1 MLSKLVKISSLDDL
15 QNAKRRHNGLW
26 AIGTIFRATEEIM
39 HLFKT
44 NFMLAN
50 NPSKYA
56 FIEELKCLVDIN
68 DKFLELEV
76 SNITPANAL
85 ELYDYV
91 DNLRANMIRSLTIT
105 VQGPNGEDLVGF
117 ASSKNTTIE
126 LLPAIETL
134 TNAYHELVEQSRHNL
149 LASISINTSL
159 DHSEFDQLRKL
170 CSKLQCMQDHEIRAN
185 LTNDTFE
192 FLRLAKH
199 IDPAIKNSL
208 AFQNQGL

>member
-1 MLSKLVKISSLDDL
+1 MLSKLVKMSSLDDL
-15 QNAKRRHNGLW
+15 QNAKHRHNGLW
-26 AIGTIFRATEEIM
+26 AIGSIFRATEEIM

-56 FIEELKCLVDIN
+56 FIEEIKCLVDLN

-105 VQGPNGEDLVGF
+105 VNGSDLVGF
-117 ASSKNTTIE
+117 ASSKNTT
-126 LLPAIETL
+126 IETL

-149 LASISINTSL
+149 LASISINPSL

-170 CSKLQCMQDHEIRAN
+170 CSRLQCMQDHEIRAN

-192 FLRLAKH
+192 FLRLAKQ

>member
-1 MLSKLVKISSLDDL
+1 MLSKLVKISSLDEL
-15 QNAKRRHNGLW
+15 QNAKLRHNGLW
-26 AIGTIFRATEEIM
+26 AIGSIFRASKEIM

-56 FIEELKCLVDIN
+56 FIEELECLVDLN

-76 SNITPANAL
+76 SDITPANAL

-105 VQGPNGEDLVGF
+105 VNGSDLVGF
-117 ASSKNTTIE
+117 ASSKQTTIE

-134 TNAYHELVEQSRHNL
+134 TNAYRELVDQSRHNL
-149 LASISINTSL
+149 LASISIRPTL
-159 DHSEFDQLRKL
+159 DRSEFGQLRKL
-170 CSKLQCMQDHEIRAN
+170 CSKLQCMQDHEISAS
-185 LTNDTFE
+185 LTNNTFE
-192 FLRLAKH
+192 FLRLAKQ

>member
-1 MLSKLVKISSLDDL
+1 MLNKLVKMSSLDDL
-15 QNAKRRHNGLW
+15 QNAKHRHNGLW
-26 AIGTIFRATEEIM
+26 AIGAIFKATKEIM
-39 HLFKT
+39 LLFKT

-56 FIEELKCLVDIN
+56 FIEELECLVDLN
-68 DKFLELEV
+68 DKLLSLDI
-76 SNITPANAL
+76 SNVTPANAL
-85 ELYDYV
+85 ELYDYA
-91 DNLRANMIRSLTIT
+91 DNLRAGMIRSLTIT
-105 VQGPNGEDLVGF
+105 VQGPDGESLQGF

-134 TNAYHELVEQSRHNL
+134 TNAYRELVDQSRHNL
-149 LASISINTSL
+149 LASISISPTA

-192 FLRLAKH
+192 FLRLAKQ

>member
-1 MLSKLVKISSLDDL
+1 MLNKLVKFSSLDDL
-15 QNAKRRHNGLW
+15 QNAKHRHNGLW
-26 AIGTIFRATEEIM
+26 AIGAIFKATKEIM
-39 HLFKT
+39 LLFKT

-56 FIEELKCLVDIN
+56 FIEELKCLVDLN
-68 DKFLELEV
+68 DKLLSLDI
-76 SNITPANAL
+76 SNVTPANAL
-85 ELYDYV
+85 ELYDYA
-91 DNLRANMIRSLTIT
+91 DNLRAGMIRSLTIA
-105 VQGPNGEDLVGF
+105 VQGPDGEYLQGF

-134 TNAYHELVEQSRHNL
+134 TNAYRELVDQSRHNL
-149 LASISINTSL
+149 LASISISPTL

-185 LTNDTFE
+185 LTNNTFE

-199 IDPAIKNSL
+199 IDPDIKNSL

>member
-1 MLSKLVKISSLDDL
+1 MLNKLVKISSLDDL
-15 QNAKRRHNGLW
+15 QNAKHRHNGLW
-26 AIGTIFRATEEIM
+26 AIGSIFRATEEVM

-56 FIEELKCLVDIN
+56 FIEELRCLVDLN

-76 SNITPANAL
+76 SDITPANAL
-85 ELYDYV
+85 ELYDYI
-91 DNLRANMIRSLTIT
+91 DNLRANMIRSLTIQ
-105 VQGPNGEDLVGF
+105 VNGEDLVGF

-149 LASISINTSL
+149 LASISINPSL

-192 FLRLAKH
+192 FLKLAKH

>member
-1 MLSKLVKISSLDDL
+1 MLNKLVKMSSLDDL
-15 QNAKRRHNGLW
+15 QNAKHRHNGLW
-26 AIGTIFRATEEIM
+26 AIGAIFKATKEIM
-39 HLFKT
+39 LLFKT

-56 FIEELKCLVDIN
+56 FIEELRCLVDLN
-68 DKFLELEV
+68 DKLLSLDISDV
-76 SNITPANAL
+76 TPANAL
-85 ELYDYV
+85 ELYDYA
-91 DNLRANMIRSLTIT
+91 DNLRAGMIRSLTI
-105 VQGPNGEDLVGF
+105 NGEDLVGF

-149 LASISINTSL
+149 LASISINLSL

-170 CSKLQCMQDHEIRAN
+170 CSRLQCMQDHEIRAN

>member
-1 MLSKLVKISSLDDL
+1 MLNKLVKMSSLDDL
-15 QNAKRRHNGLW
+15 QNAKHRHNGLW
-26 AIGTIFRATEEIM
+26 AIGAIFKATKEIM
-39 HLFKT
+39 LLFKT

-56 FIEELKCLVDIN
+56 FIEELECLVDLN
-68 DKFLELEV
+68 DKLLSLDI
-76 SNITPANAL
+76 SNVTPANAL
-85 ELYDYV
+85 ELYDYA
-91 DNLRANMIRSLTIT
+91 DNLRAGMIRSLTIT
-105 VQGPNGEDLVGF
+105 VQGPDGESLQGF

-134 TNAYHELVEQSRHNL
+134 TNAYRELVDQSRHNL
-149 LASISINTSL
+149 LASISINPSL

-170 CSKLQCMQDHEIRAN
+170 CSRLQCMQDHEIRAN

-192 FLRLAKH
+192 FLRLAKQ

>member
-1 MLSKLVKISSLDDL
+1 MLNKLVKISSLDDL
-15 QNAKRRHNGLW
+15 QNAKHRHNGLW
-26 AIGTIFRATEEIM
+26 AIGSIFRATEEVM

-56 FIEELKCLVDIN
+56 FIEELKCLVDLN

-76 SNITPANAL
+76 SDITPANAL

-91 DNLRANMIRSLTIT
+91 DNLRSNMIRSLTIQ
-105 VQGPNGEDLVGF
+105 VNGEDLVGF

-149 LASISINTSL
+149 LASISISPTL
-159 DHSEFDQLRKL
+159 DHSEYDQLRKL
-170 CSKLQCMQDHEIRAN
+170 CSRLQCMQDHEIQAG
-185 LTNDTFE
+185 LTNNTFE
-192 FLRLAKH
+192 FLRLAKQ

>member
-1 MLSKLVKISSLDDL
+1 MLNKLVKMSSLDDL
-15 QNAKRRHNGLW
+15 QNAKHRHNGLW
-26 AIGTIFRATEEIM
+26 TIGSIFRATEEIM

-50 NPSKYA
+50 NASKYA
-56 FIEELKCLVDIN
+56 FIEELKCLIDLN

-76 SNITPANAL
+76 SDITPANAL

-105 VQGPNGEDLVGF
+105 VNGEDLVGF

-149 LASISINTSL
+149 LASISINPSL

-185 LTNDTFE
+185 LTNNTFE
-192 FLRLAKH
+192 FLRLAKQ

>member
-1 MLSKLVKISSLDDL
+1 MLSKLVKMSSLDDL
-15 QNAKRRHNGLW
+15 QNAKHRHNGLW
-26 AIGTIFRATEEIM
+26 AIGSIFRATEEIM

-76 SNITPANAL
+76 SDITPANAL
-85 ELYDYV
+85 ELYNYV

-149 LASISINTSL
+149 LASISINPSL

>member
-1 MLSKLVKISSLDDL
+1 MLNKLVKFSSLDDL
-15 QNAKRRHNGLW
+15 QNAKHRHNGLW
-26 AIGTIFRATEEIM
+26 AIGAIFKATKEIM
-39 HLFKT
+39 LLFKT

-56 FIEELKCLVDIN
+56 FIEELKCLVDLN
-68 DKFLELEV
+68 DKLLSLDISDV
-76 SNITPANAL
+76 TPANAL
-85 ELYDYV
+85 ELFDYV
-91 DNLRANMIRSLTIT
+91 DNLRSNMIRSLTIT
-105 VQGPNGEDLVGF
+105 INGEDLVGF

-134 TNAYHELVEQSRHNL
+134 TNAYRELVDQSRHSL
-149 LASISINTSL
+149 LASISISPTA

-170 CSKLQCMQDHEIRAN
+170 CSRLQCMQDHEIRAN

-192 FLRLAKH
+192 FLRLAKQ

>member
-1 MLSKLVKISSLDDL
+1 MLNKLVKMSSLDDL
-15 QNAKRRHNGLW
+15 QNAKHRHNGLW
-26 AIGTIFRATEEIM
+26 AIGAIFKATKEIM
-39 HLFKT
+39 LLFKT

-56 FIEELKCLVDIN
+56 FIEELKCLVDLN
-68 DKFLELEV
+68 DKLLSLDI
-76 SNITPANAL
+76 SNVTPANAL

-105 VQGPNGEDLVGF
+105 INGEDLVGF

-134 TNAYHELVEQSRHNL
+134 TNAYRELVDQSRHNL
-149 LASISINTSL
+149 LASISINPTL

-192 FLRLAKH
+192 FLRLAKQ

>member
-1 MLSKLVKISSLDDL
+1 MLNKLVKISSLDDL
-15 QNAKRRHNGLW
+15 QNAKHRHNGLW
-26 AIGTIFRATEEIM
+26 AIGSIFRATEEVM

-56 FIEELKCLVDIN
+56 FIEELRCLVDLN

-76 SNITPANAL
+76 SDITPANAL
-85 ELYDYV
+85 ELYDYI
-91 DNLRANMIRSLTIT
+91 DNLRANMIRSLTIQ
-105 VQGPNGEDLVGF
+105 VNGEDLQGF
-117 ASSKNTTIE
+117 ASSKNATIE

-149 LASISINTSL
+149 LASISISPAV

-170 CSKLQCMQDHEIRAN
+170 CSKLQCMQDHEIQAG
-185 LTNDTFE
+185 LTNNTFE
-192 FLRLAKH
+192 FLKLAKQ

>member
-1 MLSKLVKISSLDDL
+1 MLNKLVKMSSLDDL
-15 QNAKRRHNGLW
+15 QNAKHRHNGLW
-26 AIGTIFRATEEIM
+26 AIGAIFKATKEIM
-39 HLFKT
+39 LLFKT

-56 FIEELKCLVDIN
+56 FIEELKCLVDLN
-68 DKFLELEV
+68 DKLLSLDISDV
-76 SNITPANAL
+76 TPANAL
-85 ELYDYV
+85 ESYDYV

-105 VQGPNGEDLVGF
+105 VQGPDGESLQGF

-149 LASISINTSL
+149 LASISINPSL

-170 CSKLQCMQDHEIRAN
+170 CSRLQCMQDHEIRAN

>member
-1 MLSKLVKISSLDDL
+1 MLNKLVKFSSLDDL
-15 QNAKRRHNGLW
+15 QNAKHRHNGLW
-26 AIGTIFRATEEIM
+26 AIGAIFKATKEIM
-39 HLFKT
+39 LLFKT

-56 FIEELKCLVDIN
+56 FIEELKCLVDLN

-76 SNITPANAL
+76 SDITPANAL
-85 ELYDYV
+85 ELFDYV
-91 DNLRANMIRSLTIT
+91 DNLRSNMIRSLTIT
-105 VQGPNGEDLVGF
+105 INGEDLVGF

-149 LASISINTSL
+149 LASISINPSL

-192 FLRLAKH
+192 FLRLAKQ

>member
-1 MLSKLVKISSLDDL
+1 MLNKLVKMSSLDDL
-15 QNAKRRHNGLW
+15 QNAKHRHNGLW
-26 AIGTIFRATEEIM
+26 AIGSIFRATEEIM

-50 NPSKYA
+50 NASKYA
-56 FIEELKCLVDIN
+56 FIEELKCLIDLN

-76 SNITPANAL
+76 SDITPANAL

-105 VQGPNGEDLVGF
+105 VNGEDLVGF

-126 LLPAIETL
+126 LLLAIETL

-149 LASISINTSL
+149 LASISINPSL

-185 LTNDTFE
+185 LTNNTFE
-192 FLRLAKH
+192 FLRLAKQ

>member
-1 MLSKLVKISSLDDL
+1 MLNKLVKISSLDDL
-15 QNAKRRHNGLW
+15 QNAKHRHNGLW
-26 AIGTIFRATEEIM
+26 AIGSIFRATEEVM

-56 FIEELKCLVDIN
+56 FIEELRCLVDLN
-68 DKFLELEV
+68 DKLLSLDI
-76 SNITPANAL
+76 SNVTPANAL
-85 ELYDYV
+85 ELYDYA
-91 DNLRANMIRSLTIT
+91 DNLRAGMIRSLTIQ
-105 VQGPNGEDLVGF
+105 VNGEDLVGF

-149 LASISINTSL
+149 LASISINPSL

-170 CSKLQCMQDHEIRAN
+170 CSKLQCMQDYEIRAN

-192 FLRLAKH
+192 FLRLAKQ

>member
-1 MLSKLVKISSLDDL
+1 MLSKLVKMSSLDDL
-15 QNAKRRHNGLW
+15 QNAKHRHNGLW
-26 AIGTIFRATEEIM
+26 AIGSIFRATEEIM

-50 NPSKYA
+50 NQSKYA
-56 FIEELKCLVDIN
+56 FIEELKCLVDLN

-76 SNITPANAL
+76 SDITPANAL

-91 DNLRANMIRSLTIT
+91 DNLRANMIRSLTIQ
-105 VQGPNGEDLVGF
+105 VNGEGLVGF

-149 LASISINTSL
+149 LASISINPSL

-170 CSKLQCMQDHEIRAN
+170 CSRLQCMQDHEIRAN

>member
-1 MLSKLVKISSLDDL
+1 MLNKLVKISSLDDL
-15 QNAKRRHNGLW
+15 QNAKHRHNGLW
-26 AIGTIFRATEEIM
+26 AIGSIFRATEEVM

-50 NPSKYA
+50 NASKYA
-56 FIEELKCLVDIN
+56 FIEELRCLVDLN

-76 SNITPANAL
+76 SDITPANAL

-91 DNLRANMIRSLTIT
+91 DNLRANMIRSLTIQ
-105 VQGPNGEDLVGF
+105 VNGEDLVGF

-149 LASISINTSL
+149 LASISISPTL
-159 DHSEFDQLRKL
+159 DHSEYDQLRKL
-170 CSKLQCMQDHEIRAN
+170 CSKLQCMQDHEIQAG
-185 LTNDTFE
+185 LTNNTFE
-192 FLRLAKH
+192 FLRLAKQ

>member
-1 MLSKLVKISSLDDL
+1 MLNKLVKISSLDDL
-15 QNAKRRHNGLW
+15 QNAKHRHNGLW
-26 AIGTIFRATEEIM
+26 AIGSIFRATEEVM

-56 FIEELKCLVDIN
+56 FIEELRCLVDLN

-76 SNITPANAL
+76 SDITPANAL

-91 DNLRANMIRSLTIT
+91 DNLRSNMIRSLTIT
-105 VQGPNGEDLVGF
+105 INGEDLAGF

-149 LASISINTSL
+149 LASISINPSL

-192 FLRLAKH
+192 FLRLAKQ

>member
-1 MLSKLVKISSLDDL
+1 MLNKLVKISSLDDL
-15 QNAKRRHNGLW
+15 QNAKHRHNGLW
-26 AIGTIFRATEEIM
+26 AIGSIFRATEEVM

-56 FIEELKCLVDIN
+56 FIEELRCLVNLN

-76 SNITPANAL
+76 SDITPANAL

-91 DNLRANMIRSLTIT
+91 DNLRANMIRSLTIQ
-105 VQGPNGEDLVGF
+105 VNGEDLVGF

-149 LASISINTSL
+149 LASISIHPTA

-192 FLRLAKH
+192 FLRLAKQ

>member
-1 MLSKLVKISSLDDL
+1 MLNKLVKMSSLDDL
-15 QNAKRRHNGLW
+15 QNAKHRHNGLW
-26 AIGTIFRATEEIM
+26 AIGAIFKATKEIM
-39 HLFKT
+39 LLFKT

-56 FIEELKCLVDIN
+56 FIEELRCLVDLN
-68 DKFLELEV
+68 DKLLSLDISDV
-76 SNITPANAL
+76 TPANAL
-85 ELYDYV
+85 ELYDYA
-91 DNLRANMIRSLTIT
+91 DNLRAGMIRSLTI
-105 VQGPNGEDLVGF
+105 NGEDLVGF

-149 LASISINTSL
+149 LASISINPSL

-170 CSKLQCMQDHEIRAN
+170 CSRLQCMQDHEIRAN

>member
-1 MLSKLVKISSLDDL
+1 MLNKLVKMSSLDDL
-15 QNAKRRHNGLW
+15 QNAKHRHNGLW
-26 AIGTIFRATEEIM
+26 AIGAIFKATKEIM
-39 HLFKT
+39 LLFKT

-56 FIEELKCLVDIN
+56 FIEELECLVDLNGKLLSLDI
-68 DKFLELEV
+68 
-76 SNITPANAL
+76 SNVTPANAL

-91 DNLRANMIRSLTIT
+91 DNLRANMIRSLTIQ
-105 VQGPNGEDLVGF
+105 VNGEDLVGF

-134 TNAYHELVEQSRHNL
+134 TNAYRELVDQSRHNL
-149 LASISINTSL
+149 LASISISPTA

-192 FLRLAKH
+192 FLRLVRQ
-199 IDPAIKNSL
+199 IDPTIKNSL